1 MIVGF
6 LVGFVVFTHCI
17 VLRRIGGRSSS
28 SSSSDGFLFAAASA
42 AQGKAEPRKAR
53 QKTAAAFRFGRFLR
67 SDWWKCLRLHFII
80 VVNVVVV
87 VV

>member
-17 VLRRIGGRSSS
+17 VLRRIGGR
-28 SSSSDGFLFAAASA
+28 SSDGFLFAAASA